1 MESAKTL
8 IYLTKSLLEKMDVFR
23 AIVERK
29 SIRKFEKREVDDKL
43 IGVILYMA
51 TMAPSAGNTQEW
63 NFIVVKEEEIK
74 KKLAKAALDQNFI
87 AEAPVVIVV
96 CADLEKISLRYGKRG
111 ELLYSIQDT
120 ALAIQNILLSAHAL
134 GLGSCFVGAFDEEKV
149 KSILELPDNLRPV
162 AIIPIGYPAEQ
173 PEKPRRINFENLTW
187 LNKYGRKLELAL
199 AVQPGEVKI
208 DYPKPIGNLIE
219 DAIKKSK
226 KVKKERLTFE
236 EFLKRLAK

>member
-1 MESAKTL
+1 MN
-8 IYLTKSLLEKMDVFR
+8 VFKVM
-23 AIVERK
+23 VERK

-74 KKLAKAALDQNFI
+74 KKLAKAALDQDFI
-87 AEAPVVIVV
+87 VEAPVVIVV

-134 GLGSCFVGAFDEEKV
+134 GLGSCFVGAFDEERV
-149 KSILELPDNLRPV
+149 KSILELPDNLRPL

-199 AVQPGEVKI
+199 AIQPGEVKV
-208 DYPKPIGNLIE
+208 DYPKPIGNIIE
-219 DAIKKSK
+219 SAIKKSK

>member
-1 MESAKTL
+1 
-8 IYLTKSLLEKMDVFR
+8 
-23 AIVERK
+23 
-29 SIRKFEKREVDDKL
+29 
-43 IGVILYMA
+43 MA

-63 NFIVVKEEEIK
+63 NFIVVKDEEIK
-74 KKLAKAALDQNFI
+74 KKLAKAALDQDFI

-134 GLGSCFVGAFDEEKV
+134 GLGSCFVGAFDEERV
-149 KSILELPDNLRPV
+149 KSILELPDNLRPL
-162 AIIPIGYPAEQ
+162 AILPIGYPAEQ

-187 LNKYGRKLELAL
+187 LNKYGRKLDLAL
-199 AVQPGEVKI
+199 AVQPGQVKV
-208 DYPKPIGNLIE
+208 DFPKPIGNIIE
-219 DAIKKSK
+219 DIIKK
-226 KVKKERLTFE
+226 KVKKKVEKLTFE